1 MAKSRVLQVLEYD
14 NSQRK
19 ALKNILN
26 QKGVTAYDSESLGSL
41 VSKVTD
47 ANLKFEGK
55 RYSRD
60 PNLPDIDAMFD
71 ADELREIN
79 GGQFKGCE
87 YYICR
92 LTNTNQVA
100 LYDYYTNVVAGTRKI
115 IISDGTV
122 YDIPNTTSSQSK
134 THTVAEN
141 GIYVGEDGFKYCVV
155 KKYSEEILTTPSLS
169 NYSKVSGVVECI
181 LARNVFVQTITPQSI
196 TPAPSTTPYNY
207 IRQDFPYNTKELL
220 DTHAT
225 STTYLTT
232 PTTRH
237 LIINGLV
244 ALTGIDT
251 SYYCETL
258 ELNCEIYVPK
268 VTSATFDFSIGS
280 TGYAYSMASPLKYL
294 KTPHLE
300 NKKMYIRCFL
310 EPLEIYCT
318 DNVYSI
324 YLLSLSSI
332 NNNRILK
339 TIHFGSGMETVMNGT
354 ATSTSLFYNCTTI
367 ENITVSDGAFGDNE
381 TATTI
386 DLSYSPNVTRQSFL
400 NMANGFADRTGKTAN
415 ILKLNAFT
423 KTIVTDEEKAI
434 LTNKNWTIS

>member
-26 QKGVTAYDSESLGSL
+26 QKGVTAYDAESLGSL

-71 ADELREIN
+71 ADELREVN

-87 YYICR
+87 YFICR

-100 LYDYYTNVVAGTRKI
+100 IYDNYTNTDTGTRKI
-115 IISDGTV
+115 IVSDGTV
-122 YDIPNTTSSQSK
+122 YDIPSTTSSHSK

-141 GIYVGEDGFKYCVV
+141 GIYVGEDGFKYCVI
-155 KKYSEEILTTPSLS
+155 KKYSEEILTANSLS
-169 NYSKVSGVVECI
+169 SYSKVSGIVEWIMARCVFAS
-181 LARNVFVQTITPQSI
+181 LASVQSI
-196 TPAPSTTPYNY
+196 TPSPTTTLYNY

-220 DTHAT
+220 DTYAT
-225 STTYLTT
+225 ASTYSIAPAMRYLV
-232 PTTRH
+232 
-237 LIINGLV
+237 INGLV
-244 ALTGIDT
+244 ALDSIDT
-251 SYYCETL
+251 SYNCEGL
-258 ELNCEIYVPK
+258 ELNCEIYIPK
-268 VTSATFDFSIGS
+268 QTATDYTITIGNAN
-280 TGYAYSMASPLKYL
+280 YAYGMTSTLKYL
-294 KTPHLE
+294 KTPYSE
-300 NKKMYIRCFL
+300 NKKAIIRCYI
-310 EPLEIYCT
+310 EPLEIYLT
-318 DNVYSI
+318 DNIKSI
-324 YLLSLSSI
+324 YYI
-332 NNNRILK
+332 AQNNIANNKILN

-354 ATSTSLFYNCTTI
+354 STSTALFYNCTTI
-367 ENITVSDGAFGDNE
+367 ENITVSDGAFGDNT

-386 DLSYSPNVTRQSFL
+386 DLSYSPNVTKQSFL

>member
-1 MAKSRVLQVLEYD
+1 MAKSRVLQILEYD

-55 RYSRD
+55 KYSRD

-71 ADELREIN
+71 ADELREVN

-92 LTNTNQVA
+92 LTETNQVA
-100 LYDYYTNVVAGTRKI
+100 LYDYYTNGVDGTRKI
-115 IISDGTV
+115 IVSDGTV
-122 YDIPNTTSSQSK
+122 YDISNTASSHSK

-141 GIYVGEDGFKYCVV
+141 GIYVGEDGFKYCLI
-155 KKYSEEILTTPSLS
+155 KKYSDTILTTQSLA
-169 NYSKVSGVVECI
+169 NYSKVSGIVECI
-181 LARNVFVQTITPQSI
+181 LSRNVFVQTITLQSI
-196 TPAPSTTPYNY
+196 TPAPTTTLYNY

-220 DTHAT
+220 DTYAT
-225 STTYLTT
+225 ATTYSIA
-232 PTTRH
+232 PATRY
-237 LIINGLV
+237 LVINGLV
-244 ALTGIDT
+244 ALTGVDT
-251 SYYCETL
+251 NYYCETL

-268 VTSATFDFSIGS
+268 VTSATFDFTIGNAN
-280 TGYAYSMASPLKYL
+280 YAYGMVSPLKYL

-300 NKKMYIRCFL
+300 NKKMYIRCFV

-318 DNVYSI
+318 DNVYSVYSLNQNSI
-324 YLLSLSSI
+324 Y
-332 NNNRILK
+332 NNKILK
-339 TIHFGSGMETVMNGT
+339 TIHFGSGMESIMNGT
-354 ATSTSLFYNCTTI
+354 STSSSLFYNCTTI
-367 ENITVSDGAFGDNE
+367 ENITVSEGAFGDNT

>member
-1 MAKSRVLQVLEYD
+1 MAKSRVLQVLESD

-26 QKGVTAYDSESLGSL
+26 QKGVTAYDAESLGSL

-71 ADELREIN
+71 ADELREVN

-100 LYDYYTNVVAGTRKI
+100 IYDNNTNVVEGTRKI
-115 IISDGTV
+115 IVSDGTV
-122 YDIPNTTSSQSK
+122 YDIPNTTSSHSK

-155 KKYSEEILTTPSLS
+155 KKYSEEILTTHSLY
-169 NYSKVSGVVECI
+169 NYSKVSGIVEWIMARCVFAS
-181 LARNVFVQTITPQSI
+181 LASVQSI
-196 TPAPSTTPYNY
+196 TPAPTTTLYNY

-220 DTHAT
+220 DTYAT
-225 STTYLTT
+225 ASTYSIAPAMRYLV
-232 PTTRH
+232 
-237 LIINGLV
+237 INGLV
-244 ALTGIDT
+244 ALDSIDT
-251 SYYCETL
+251 NYNCEGL
-258 ELNCEIYVPK
+258 ELNCEIYIPK
-268 VTSATFDFSIGS
+268 QTATDYTITIGNAN
-280 TGYAYSMASPLKYL
+280 YAYGMTSILKYL
-294 KTPHLE
+294 KTPYSE
-300 NKKMYIRCFL
+300 NKKAIIRCFIA
-310 EPLEIYCT
+310 PNEIYLT
-318 DNVYSI
+318 DNIKSVYSLNQNNI
-324 YLLSLSSI
+324 Y
-332 NNNRILK
+332 NNKILN
-339 TIHFGSGMETVMNGT
+339 TIHFGSGMESIMSG
-354 ATSTSLFYNCTTI
+354 TSTSSALFYNCYAI
-367 ENITVSDGAFGDNE
+367 ENITVSDGAFGDNT

-386 DLSYSPNVTRQSFL
+386 DLSYSPNITRQSFL

-423 KTIVTDEEKAI
+423 KTIVTDEEKAL
-434 LTNKNWTIS
+434 LTSKNWTIS